1 MVRKSD
7 RAFIARPLAIGK
19 RFCVLLRGPLFRV
32 ASAEVPE
39 YSGRGRRPKHS
50 PLVQLA
56 VGAMSALHGADRRAD
71 PAIEYQWS
79 LLATEFDKA
88 GITLDQSACP
98 DTAAFRYYRDHVL
111 READVVELLD
121 AFRDMDPLQARAMGL
136 LADRDQ
142 GPWWCAPALER
153 TLVADAT
160 WHDRASKV
168 SLTVYNKFRKRTEEH
183 RTRSKNG
190 NARILTDLDRS
201 GNARGYCEGA
211 ISVRGNATDELLSSR
226 MIVDLVHCPD
236 GQEMEPMLPRLESLV
251 DRFPDGIDAVI
262 YDGAMRGTDHE
273 RLRSHGV
280 VTVNRA
286 AGVSCPEQWTQYLG
300 RPIDRQDCRHKTP
313 KKAEPREG
321 FPEESGRILPMTLA
335 GCTHPFTVAC
345 GTLYHAVP
353 GSDDRWIRIR
363 VAELQDCRR
372 ITFGHGYRFLLDFA
386 VYCPDIGGFHTFPLD
401 SCAKLQSLN
410 NGIPLA
416 AIPAVLGAV
425 SVFVDPEVA
434 APAVVGGSG
443 GSGGRGGL
451 LGPGGFPGNGGNGGP
466 GGSGV

>member
-1 MVRKSD
+1 M
-7 RAFIARPLAIGK
+7 
-19 RFCVLLRGPLFRV
+19 
-32 ASAEVPE
+32 
-39 YSGRGRRPKHS
+39 
-50 PLVQLA
+50 
-56 VGAMSALHGADRRAD
+56 
-71 PAIEYQWS
+71 
-79 LLATEFDKA
+79 LATEFDKT

-321 FPEESGRILPMTLA
+321 FPEESGRIVPMTLA

-372 ITFGHGYRFLLDFA
+372 ITFGYGYRFLLDFA

-416 AIPAVLGAV
+416 AIPTARTSGR
-425 SVFVDPEVA
+425 SA
-434 APAVVGGSG
+434 ARAPSSRSADSWSRPARPVVPCRRSWTG
-443 GSGGRGGL
+443 
-451 LGPGGFPGNGGNGGP
+451 
-466 GGSGV
+466 